1 MSLRKDALKLSSA
14 LNEIVS
20 QVLSYDSGR
29 NSYARKLASRLG
41 PLVEAYDQ
49 AVLVQPSRVE
59 ALEALS
65 GLAECMY
72 DVSSASASGDME
84 FGIDRELETYWKLY
98 TIFRESKY
106 RNESL

>member
-1 MSLRKDALKLSSA
+1 
-14 LNEIVS
+14 
-20 QVLSYDSGR
+20 
-29 NSYARKLASRLG
+29 
-41 PLVEAYDQ
+41 
-49 AVLVQPSRVE
+49 VE